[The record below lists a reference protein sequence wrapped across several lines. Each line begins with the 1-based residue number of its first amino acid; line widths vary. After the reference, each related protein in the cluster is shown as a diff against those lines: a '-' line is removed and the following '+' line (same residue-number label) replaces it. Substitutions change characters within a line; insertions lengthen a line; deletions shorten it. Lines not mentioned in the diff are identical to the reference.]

1 MIDRTTLLFALPG
14 FRVLDV
20 TLEPDGGR
28 LVLVESLAKDGGCPW
43 CGVISSRVKDRPT
56 CRLKDLPHGSVPL
69 RLWVCKR
76 RFLDGE
82 ALRLCEVLAV
92 VVLDAS
98 VHLRLVHSADSRRP
112 SWQVALTGHPTLTNA
127 SNATSWTPSTESIGA
142 VQGSGLWGLRERS
155 HFAGLLIWPDHP
167 GLWSRLSRV
176 IGASGWSGRLTDIGC
191 NSRESLR
198 VARCLRVRHHP
209 RGRTR
214 DDAAI
219 TAQQFAVIECGW
231 PTARP

>member
-1 MIDRTTLLFALPG
+1 MIDRTALLFALSG

-28 LVLVESLAKDGGCPW
+28 LVLVESLAKDGGCPS

-69 RLWVCKR
+69 RLWVCRR

-98 VHLRLVHSADSRRP
+98 VHVRLVHSADSR
-112 SWQVALTGHPTLTNA
+112 
-127 SNATSWTPSTESIGA
+127 
-142 VQGSGLWGLRERS
+142 
-155 HFAGLLIWPDHP
+155 
-167 GLWSRLSRV
+167 
-176 IGASGWSGRLTDIGC
+176 
-191 NSRESLR
+191 
-198 VARCLRVRHHP
+198 
-209 RGRTR
+209 
-214 DDAAI
+214 
-219 TAQQFAVIECGW
+219 
-231 PTARP
+231 